1 MGKVSRSLAALVIA
15 GNLFNLL
22 TAVVIG
28 LAMPLCVSVETY
40 AGYRTYTLYIGYVGL
55 FHLGFVNGM
64 ALRYGQLD
72 YARLPFDR
80 FRGFTRVQIASQFLA
95 GLVLFA
101 AAGGLGQLGDI
112 SRMSPML
119 FVTMNL
125 FASNLRHYYSVVD
138 RFSGRFKADA
148 VSLILYDAALLTGFS
163 VLLARKP
170 DTVQPFLLF
179 ITCLNLVMVLGL
191 ALVNREIT
199 FGRPVR
205 CSATELLENVRR
217 GSRVMMGE
225 MIGGLV
231 LGIDS
236 IFVQLFFGTGQFS
249 AYAFAAY
256 IITAACTALS
266 AGDNLIFPALKRQ
279 APEKLGESYRKLLR
293 IVLLASALMLLPVGL
308 CLFLIPRFLPMY
320 TGSVSVLAILCPALV
335 LRSLC
340 ALACRNILLVL
351 DRENVFMRNNAAALV
366 LGFLLD
372 LAVVLFRGSIQA
384 IAVVSVVTF
393 AVWFLLN
400 DRAVQRA
407 LG

>member
-15 GNLFNLL
+15 GNLLNLL

-80 FRGFTRVQIASQFLA
+80 FRGFTRAQMASQLLA
-95 GLVLFA
+95 GLVLFI
-101 AAGGLGQLGDI
+101 AAGGPLQLGI
-112 SRMSPML
+112 ARMSPML
-119 FVTMNL
+119 FVILNL
-125 FASNLRHYYSVVD
+125 FASNLRHYYAVVD
-138 RFSGRFKADA
+138 HFSGRYKADA

-163 VLLARKP
+163 LLLARKP

-205 CSATELLENVRR
+205 CSAAELLENVRR

-236 IFVQLFFGTGQFS
+236 IFVHLFFGTGQFS
-249 AYAFAAY
+249 AYALAAY

-279 APEKLGESYRKLLR
+279 APEKLVESYRKLLR

-308 CLFLIPRFLPMY
+308 CLFLIPRLLPMY
-320 TGSVSVLAILCPALV
+320 TGSVSVLAILCPVLV

-340 ALACRNILLVL
+340 SLACRNILLVL

-372 LAVVLFRGSIQA
+372 LAVVLFRGSMQA
-384 IAVVSVVTF
+384 ISAVSVVTF

-400 DRAVQRA
+400 DRAIRRA